1 MTLLLL
7 VLNIGCF
14 LLELALAAD
23 LDAFLRRWGLVP
35 ADVLATVNGASSPA
49 VLVTLLSSTLLH
61 AGWLHLLVNLT
72 YLAVFGGAVEQRLGS
87 ARFLLLYVSSGLIG
101 NLVYLVA
108 QPQSETPAIG
118 ASGAIAGLIAAHLLL
133 YPDSTLGSLAPV
145 LFFRR
150 AENMPALVL
159 LLLWV
164 VAQLF
169 SGVASITTSTGIAWW
184 AHIGGFG
191 GGLVMAPLLRR
202 RQWRGR

>member
-1 MTLLLL
+1 MTLLLV
-7 VLNIGCF
+7 VLNLACF
-14 LLELALAAD
+14 LLELAHGSD
-23 LDAFLRRWGLVP
+23 LTAFLRRWGLVP
-35 ADVLATVNGASSPA
+35 ADVLGSLSSSQSPA
-49 VLVTLLSSTLLH
+49 VVVTLLSSTLLH
-61 AGWLHLLVNLT
+61 AGWLHLVVNLT

-87 ARFLLLYVSSGLIG
+87 ARFLVLYVSSGLIG
-101 NLVYLVA
+101 NLVYLLA
-108 QPQSETPAIG
+108 QAQAETPAVG
-118 ASGAIAGLIAAHLLL
+118 ASGAIAGVIAAHLFLS
-133 YPDSTLGSLAPV
+133 PDSTLGSLAPV